1 MNDPKQIAKW
11 YEARVLGSFAMALMD
26 LFGKADIESQARLA
40 IAFPEY
46 AEAWKI
52 WYKGAY

>member
-11 YEARVLGSFAMALMD
+11 YEARALGSFAMALMD
-26 LFGKADIESQARLA
+26 LFGKADIENQARLA

-52 WYKGAY
+52 WYKGEY